1 MTRTTKTATLP
12 RLKRAIPFSFV
23 LESLYEKDPVT
34 KPMFGAHGVYVDDGK
49 MVFILRESKSYPDDN
64 GVWIA
69 TRAEHHES
77 LLKELPC
84 MRGIGIF
91 GPGPT
96 NWRCLPLS
104 AVDFERCVER
114 ACELVL
120 RGDER
125 IGTYPK
131 KKSPKAK
138 AKKTEP
144 KKKRA
149 SRSRATAR

>member
-1 MTRTTKTATLP
+1 MPRKSSRATVP
-12 RLKRAIPFSFV
+12 KLKRGIPFAFV
-23 LESLYEKDPVT
+23 IERLASRNPVT
-34 KPMFGAHGVYVDDGK
+34 RPMFGAHGVYIDDGK
-49 MVFILRESKSYPDDN
+49 MVFILRERESYPDDN

-69 TRAEHHES
+69 TKAEHHES
-77 LLKELPC
+77 LLRELPC

-104 AVDFERCVER
+104 APDFENCVER

-125 IGTYPK
+125 IGTYPSQ
-131 KKSPKAK
+131 KKSRAK
-138 AKKTEP
+138 P
-144 KKKRA
+144 KKKVPTKKRA
-149 SRSRATAR
+149 PRSRAAAR